1 MSSGAYFEAAREA
14 LDRLE
19 AHSGRAI
26 NEAAEILV
34 EAIRNGRTL
43 YSFGC
48 SHSFILTEEVV
59 YRTGGLMLINPVT
72 PHGMAMDVR
81 PLWMTSRIE
90 RVNGYGAVLAE
101 GAGIG
106 EGDAV
111 LVAST
116 SGRNAVAIDFAL
128 WCREAGAKVIGITSL
143 DYTNAVTSRHPQGLK
158 LKDVV
163 DLVIDNAAP
172 AGDAAV
178 NVDGFEQAI
187 GPLSTLTGVVVVN
200 AIVCQVV
207 KTLVEAGEAPPVFV
221 SSNLDQGDAHNR
233 RELETNRH
241 RITYL

>member
-1 MSSGAYFEAAREA
+1 MSSSAYFEAAKAA

-19 AHSGRAI
+19 ERSTEAI
-26 NEAAEILV
+26 DKAAAILV
-34 EAIRNGRTL
+34 DAIRGGQAV

-48 SHSFILTEEVV
+48 SHSFMLTEEVV
-59 YRTGGLMLINPVT
+59 YRTGGLVLINPVI
-72 PHGMAMDVR
+72 PHGMSMDVR

-101 GAGIG
+101 GAGIA

-116 SGRNAVAIDFAL
+116 SGRNPVAIDFAL
-128 WCREAGAKVIGITSL
+128 KSQELGAKVIGITAV
-143 DYTNAVTSRHPQGLK
+143 DYSDAVTSRHPDGLK
-158 LKDVV
+158 LKDAA

-172 AGDAAV
+172 EGDAAV
-178 NVDGFEQAI
+178 NVEGFEQAV

-207 KTLVEAGEAPPVFV
+207 KLLVDAGETPPVFL
-221 SSNLDQGDAHNR
+221 SSNLDRGDAHNR
-233 RELETNRH
+233 EVLERNRH
-241 RITYL
+241 RINYL